1 MRDHKNMELFISRLM
16 RASVSLSGVIIF
28 IGLVLFMVTGDNS
41 CPVDM
46 FELNWMIFGAP
57 FLEPSHVIFLGFMV
71 LVGTPLLRIVASVAV
86 FFVSKDWT
94 FTVITGMVLS
104 VLVLS
109 MLLGVG

>member
-1 MRDHKNMELFISRLM
+1 MRDHKTMEIFISRLM

-28 IGLVLFMVTGDNS
+28 IGLALFLVTGNNS
-41 CPVDM
+41 GPVNM
-46 FELNWMIFGAP
+46 FELNWMLFGDP
-57 FLEPSHVIFLGFMV
+57 FLEPSHVIFLGFVV

-94 FTVITGMVLS
+94 FTVITSVVLS
-104 VLVLS
+104 ILVLS

>member
-1 MRDHKNMELFISRLM
+1 LRDHKNMELFISRLM
-16 RASVSLSGVIIF
+16 QASVSLSGVIIF

-46 FELNWMIFGAP
+46 FELNWMIFGAT

-109 MLLGVG
+109 MILGVG

>member
-1 MRDHKNMELFISRLM
+1 MIKNDSIRRTALYTLLLALGILM
-16 RASVSLSGVIIF
+16 
-28 IGLVLFMVTGDNS
+28 MV
-41 CPVDM
+41 P
-46 FELNWMIFGAP
+46 FFWMIFGAP

-86 FFVSKDWT
+86 FFVSKDWA

>member
-1 MRDHKNMELFISRLM
+1 MRDHKDMEVFISRLM
-16 RASVSLSGVIIF
+16 RASVFLSGIIIF
-28 IGLVLFMVTGDNS
+28 IGLVLFMVTGDS
-41 CPVDM
+41 SGPLDI
-46 FELNWMIFGAP
+46 FEFNWMVFGAP

-71 LVGTPLLRIVASVAV
+71 LVGTPFLRIVASVAV

>member
-1 MRDHKNMELFISRLM
+1 MRDHKTMELFISRLM

-28 IGLVLFMVTGDNS
+28 IGLILFMVTGNNS
-41 CPVDM
+41 GPVDV
-46 FELNWMIFGAP
+46 FELNWIMFGAP

-71 LVGTPLLRIVASVAV
+71 LVVTPLLRIVASAVV

-94 FTVITGMVLS
+94 FTVITSMVLS

-109 MLLGVG
+109 MILGVG